1 MVMTMRIRNAHIRKF
16 ADPDFRPPLLSLS
29 LSHGTLFDRR
39 KRAMKERIFIGAL
52 RVAINVK
59 VNVVGT
65 MIRLPIL
72 FYYQI
77 VKKKKE
83 TNCKRV
89 TSIFKIY
96 KNLFYIVIQTININ
110 I

>member
-1 MVMTMRIRNAHIRKF
+1 MTMRIRNAHIRKF
-16 ADPDFRPPLLSLS
+16 ADPDFRPPLLS

>member
-29 LSHGTLFDRR
+29 RGTLFDRR

-77 VKKKKE
+77 VKKKKKKLIVNALRRFLKF
-83 TNCKRV
+83 TKTCS
-89 TSIFKIY
+89 TSLFK
-96 KNLFYIVIQTININ
+96 Q
-110 I
+110 

>member
-16 ADPDFRPPLLSLS
+16 ADPDFRPPLLSLF
-29 LSHGTLFDRR
+29 HGTLFDRR

-89 TSIFKIY
+89 TSIFKTY

>member
-1 MVMTMRIRNAHIRKF
+1 MTMRIRNAHIRKF

-29 LSHGTLFDRR
+29 RGTLFDRR

-77 VKKKKE
+77 VKKKKKE

>member
-1 MVMTMRIRNAHIRKF
+1 MTMRIRNAHIRKF

-29 LSHGTLFDRR
+29 LSLSHGTLFDRR
-39 KRAMKERIFIGAL
+39 KRAMKEKIFIGAL

-59 VNVVGT
+59 VNVAGT

-77 VKKKKE
+77 VKKKKKE
-83 TNCKRV
+83 TNCKRYV
-89 TSIFKIY
+89 DF
-96 KNLFYIVIQTININ
+96 
-110 I
+110 